1 MAAPP
6 SAGSDPVKPSYCRAL
21 ILLQDFRFSRAPTR
35 DRECGRSHGTGVTD
49 RELPVGPLPAPHVH
63 DKHRASGSA
72 LREARDGDSAEIMHG
87 HAADLAAR
95 IARA

>member
-6 SAGSDPVKPSYCRAL
+6 LAGPDSVKPSYCRAL
-21 ILLQDFRFSRAPTR
+21 IFLRDFGFARTPTR
-35 DRECGRSHGTGVTD
+35 DRECRQSHGTGVTD